1 MTQEFHLSVTPVGED
16 EYLIRT
22 ERVAPGVP
30 LAEEQVIWP
39 VEEWLNQARQLMNDP
54 LLGLLQGDATHP
66 AADKL
71 RDPSDRDLDLVLGSS
86 DPSQSQPPRH
96 LVDLGQQLYNALFQG
111 TIRDSWMTAQGIA
124 QHRREVLRLRIGLK
138 GPRLVRLPWEVLHTG
153 ERHRVGG
160 ASRPVATGTDVLFSR
175 YQPSPGLVGA
185 TTALRDLRLES
196 QQPLRILMAIAAP
209 TDQEQLELKREA
221 LHLQEEL
228 RSRNGTVSET
238 GSGTAE
244 IQLTILDQ
252 PDREQLT
259 QALEQGQFQVLHY
272 AGHSNLGA
280 AGGNLYLVNGKT
292 GLTEVLSGDDLA
304 GLLVNNGIRM
314 VVFNSCRSAYTAT
327 SDLEHEI
334 GEQNLAE
341 ALVQRGIPGVLAMA
355 ERIPDDV
362 ALTLTR
368 LFYRNLK
375 QGYPVDLSL
384 SRARQGLISAYGSH
398 QLYWALPIL
407 YLHPEFDGQLVTGTV
422 PDLYSAAQE
431 MATAR
436 WRSPSDRSNPRL
448 AAEAAHLSDSNEAA
462 YPALDQAL
470 DGLPPELQDDLY
482 DYSDEDF
489 SDLDNLEFEDEFGSE
504 ADSALVAELLE
515 QLSQNPTDARLDTEE
530 PFLSASATDS
540 LFAESQPSDLDW
552 PEPVPPK
559 PPLKPAALPAIPTS
573 SASSPKSPANS
584 AVDPR
589 LSQVF
594 SDLERGLAA
603 PINASTAIAT
613 ARKAI
618 QANPND
624 VDAYNQL
631 GLALHQQGNFPD
643 AIAAYQ
649 AALKINPSL
658 AEVYSNLALALYKQG
673 KAAEAR
679 TAYQQALSLSALAGG
694 THSSAGRNPALQPE
708 YPGRNPSRW
717 GAWWQQPRGR
727 SRVWLILA
735 AAGVTAIAL
744 VGFWGFQ
751 RNRSPQISIPALPE
765 STPNS
770 VSASFAIDPQTN
782 QTTLDLKT
790 TNTATVTAAAIDY
803 LSRKQLVAGQQ
814 AIAELLDRG
823 ALPQASAAL
832 AAVPNTVI
840 DDPAVSFLRGRLAW
854 QSMQT
859 GNQDYSVDDARRYWE
874 TAVRQ
879 QAEAEQPDAPT
890 LALYQNALGF
900 AYYGEGNWER
910 ANRAWFQALYL
921 QEETTAPVSAA
932 ETVAPPT
939 TAASPGATIAAQP
952 IKQENL
958 MAYAG
963 LALVIAK
970 SAQNQP
976 AEQRASL
983 QNEAAKLYQKVM
995 TENPVAFQP
1004 EALSKNWMW
1013 TEAAINDW
1021 VALAKLQPQP

>member
-30 LAEEQVIWP
+30 LAEEQVVWP

-54 LLGLLQGDATHP
+54 LLGLLQEDVFDPGI
-66 AADKL
+66 DKL
-71 RDPSDRDLDLVLGSS
+71 HNPGNRELELVLGGSE
-86 DPSQSQPPRH
+86 PNQNLPPRH
-96 LVDLGQQLYNALFQG
+96 LVALGQQLYNALFQG

-124 QHRREVLRLRIGLK
+124 QHRREVLRLRLGLK
-138 GPRLVRLPWEVLHTG
+138 GARLVRLPWEVLHTG

-160 ASRPVATGTDVLFSR
+160 ASRPLATGTDVLFSR

-185 TTALRDLRLES
+185 TTALRELMRES
-196 QQPLRILMAIAAP
+196 QQPLKILMAIAAP

-228 RSRNGTVSET
+228 RSRHGTASEAG
-238 GSGTAE
+238 GSTAE

-407 YLHPEFDGQLVTGTV
+407 YLHPEFDGQLITGNV

-436 WRSPSDRSNPRL
+436 WRSPSDRPTNHLTPLGEVHHSGLTDEEAFL
-448 AAEAAHLSDSNEAA
+448 ASAQSLNGIAADLEDDPYDYGDED
-462 YPALDQAL
+462 L
-470 DGLPPELQDDLY
+470 GELDDL
-482 DYSDEDF
+482 
-489 SDLDNLEFEDEFGSE
+489 EFDDEFGSE
-504 ADSALVAELLE
+504 ADSALVAELIE
-515 QLSQNPTDARLDTEE
+515 QLSKNPTDPQLTAEE
-530 PFLSASATDS
+530 PFLSAPAAENLRS
-540 LFAESQPSDLDW
+540 ESQRPPYLDL
-552 PEPVPPK
+552 PGSPK
-559 PPLKPAALPAIPTS
+559 PQPT
-573 SASSPKSPANS
+573 SPKSTPPRNPPPQTQPSTNS
-584 AVDPR
+584 AIDPR

-594 SDLERGLAA
+594 SDLEQGLAA
-603 PINASTAIAT
+603 PTNASTAIAT
-613 ARKAI
+613 ARRAI

-631 GLALHQQGNFPD
+631 GLALYQQGNFAD

-673 KAAEAR
+673 KVAEAK
-679 TAYQQALSLSALAGG
+679 TAYQQAVSLAALPGG
-694 THSSAGRNPALQPE
+694 TNSTAGRNSALQPE
-708 YPGRNPSRW
+708 YPRRSSNGW
-717 GAWWQQPRGR
+717 GAWLQQPRRR
-727 SRVWLILA
+727 SKLWLILA

-744 VGFWGFQ
+744 FGFWWFQ
-751 RNRSPQISIPALPE
+751 RNRSPQVSIPALPE
-765 STPNS
+765 SISNNS
-770 VSASFAIDPQTN
+770 NNSFAIDPQTN
-782 QTTLDLKT
+782 QTTLDLKA

-879 QAEAEQPDAPT
+879 QAEAEQTDAAS

-900 AYYGEGNWER
+900 AYYAEQNWDR

-921 QEETTAPVSAA
+921 QEEAQTTTPSEPGVIATTPTAATAPAA
-932 ETVAPPT
+932 
-939 TAASPGATIAAQP
+939 TARPGN
-952 IKQENL
+952 QENL

-963 LALVIAK
+963 LALVLAK

-976 AEQRASL
+976 AEQRANL
-983 QNEAAKLYQKVM
+983 QNEALKLYQKVM

-1004 EALSKNWMW
+1004 DALSKNWMW
-1013 TEAAINDW
+1013 TESTIKDW
-1021 VALAKLQPQP
+1021 GGIAKLQPQT